1 MSIETETKETNDS
14 GRGTS
19 PEESEAAPRKR
30 GFGAMS
36 AEKQREIARKG
47 GQAAHAKGRAHQFAK
62 DEARE
67 AGRKGGH
74 AVSKNREHMAAI
86 GRAGGLARGRRRAE
100 RAARASQASGED
112 KEGVPAVA

>member
-1 MSIETETKETNDS
+1 MSTENANETKGAVTPQE
-14 GRGTS
+14 G
-19 PEESEAAPRKR
+19 EAAPRKR
-30 GFGAMS
+30 GFGAMT

-47 GQAAHAKGRAHQFAK
+47 GQAAHAKGRAHQFAS

-100 RAARASQASGED
+100 RAANSSQSKSD
-112 KEGVPAVA
+112 DNEGVPAVA